1 MPDFLPTLGAI
12 TLGGSVVIL
21 LFAFATC
28 AFRTRYG
35 ARWRCW
41 IWCLLC
47 LRLVIPFSL
56 ISLIGES
63 RQAPI
68 QISTLPDT
76 VIYEYTPPEPSVTKP
91 VDPQDGASPDGSAA
105 QTPPPAAGISPDDPS
120 GAQTNDDQPP
130 LTDREFAISLSQV
143 LMIIWLAGIA
153 VFAAWT
159 VISHMRFLR
168 YLRRW
173 KRPVQEPDTI
183 RLYNQL
189 GDQLKLRYR
198 PGLYTCDGLHAP
210 MLAGLIHPVFLL
222 PEGMADE
229 NAAKYALLHELTH
242 YKRRDIWLKTL
253 ALAVNIIHWFNP
265 FMWYMVRLVER
276 DTELACDE
284 AALRRL
290 PPEEHTAYG
299 RTILSVVE
307 RLKSNRMR

>member
-1 MPDFLPTLGAI
+1 MLDFLTTLAAM
-12 TLGGSVVIL
+12 TLGGSAAIL
-21 LFAFATC
+21 LFAFAAR

-41 IWCLLC
+41 IWVLLC
-47 LRLVIPFSL
+47 LRMVIPFSL
-56 ISLIGES
+56 VSLIGES
-63 RQAPI
+63 RPAPI

-76 VIYEYTPPEPSVTKP
+76 VIYEYTPPEP
-91 VDPQDGASPDGSAA
+91 GATQSDDSLEDVSPNSGAV
-105 QTPPPAAGISPDDPS
+105 QTPPAVSVSPDKQTETQDDDAQAPS
-120 GAQTNDDQPP
+120 MDQ
-130 LTDREFAISLSQV
+130 EFTVSLSQII
-143 LMIIWLAGIA
+143 LIIWLAGIA
-153 VFAAWT
+153 VFAVWT
-159 VISHMRFLR
+159 IVSHMRFLR

-173 KRPVQEPDTI
+173 RQPVQEPDTI

-198 PGLYTCDGLHAP
+198 PSLYTCDGLHAP
-210 MLAGLIHPVFLL
+210 MLAGLIHPVLLL
-222 PEGMADE
+222 PEGMLDG

-253 ALAVNIIHWFNP
+253 ALAANIIHWFNP

-290 PPEEHTAYG
+290 PPEEHAAYG